1 MQIHPSKGG
10 GSAVRLPTAVWP
22 REEKLLSLFQ
32 LRYFT
37 GTAANLP
44 GSRFLYWV
52 GEQSGAQPHC
62 LTCSNPACSFSR
74 ATVAPAATAYMLDC
88 LGPAPPTSRV
98 VSLPANQE
106 ILSLDTNSRLVET
119 LHTVALPQVL
129 QYSV

>member
-1 MQIHPSKGG
+1 MYLCYS
-10 GSAVRLPTAVWP
+10 
-22 REEKLLSLFQ
+22 
-32 LRYFT
+32 YFT
-37 GTAANLP
+37 GTAAGRP
-44 GSRFLYWV
+44 GSRHLYWV
-52 GEQSGAQPHC
+52 GEQDRTGPHC

-74 ATVAPAATAYMLDC
+74 ATLSPAATAYIQDC
-88 LGPAPPTSRV
+88 LGPAPPSSRL